1 MARPRKNNADYFS
14 HDSGMRNNRKIRV
27 LRSKFGADGYTVFC
41 MTLELLTEADNFQI
55 GIDEIELEM
64 IAADFGFTSVEL
76 QEIWDESVRLRLFQL
91 DNNVLSCAKLNERLD
106 PLLKER
112 QRQREKS
119 QKRWEKA
126 GKTSEE
132 NNSTMVEPRIN
143 LGETI
148 QSKVKESKLNK
159 SKELLPENFQ
169 LFRDVITHFDSK
181 LYEANKAKWLDC
193 YQKLLRIEKV
203 SEQEILNIVK
213 TFREDSFWQSN
224 FQTLLKLRK
233 KNDEGVK
240 YIDVFKAK
248 MNNSNKNGQ
257 STIHE
262 PNIGDADRYIR
273 EAADTKY

>member
-27 LRSKFGADGYTVFC
+27 LRSKFGSDGYTVFC
-41 MTLELLTEADNFQI
+41 MTLELLTEADNFLIQ
-55 GIDEIELEM
+55 IDEVEVEM
-64 IAADFGFTSVEL
+64 IAADFGYTAVKL
-76 QEIWDESVRLRLFQL
+76 QEVWDEAKRLRLLQI
-91 DNNVLSCAKLNERLD
+91 DNNILTCQELNERLD

-119 QKRWEKA
+119 QRRWEKS
-126 GKTSEE
+126 GKTSEKI
-132 NNSTMVEPRIN
+132 NSTMVKPGSN
-143 LGETI
+143 PGKTI
-148 QSKVKESKLNK
+148 QSKVKESKGNNR
-159 SKELLPENFQ
+159 KELLPENFQ
-169 LFRDVITHFDSK
+169 LFKAVVAHFDPK
-181 LYEANKAKWLDC
+181 LYETNKAKWLDC

-203 SEQEILNIVK
+203 SEHEILNIVK

-233 KNDEGVK
+233 KNNEGVK

-262 PNIGDADRYIR
+262 PNIGDVSAYTR
-273 EAADTKY
+273 ESTNGDY